1 MLVII
6 PALRRTYREMGN
18 ASGVL
23 KAAAVWGVVGA
34 GTVGAYLY
42 LVFVY
47 FTFEPLAWCLTL

>member
-34 GTVGAYLY
+34 GTVGTY